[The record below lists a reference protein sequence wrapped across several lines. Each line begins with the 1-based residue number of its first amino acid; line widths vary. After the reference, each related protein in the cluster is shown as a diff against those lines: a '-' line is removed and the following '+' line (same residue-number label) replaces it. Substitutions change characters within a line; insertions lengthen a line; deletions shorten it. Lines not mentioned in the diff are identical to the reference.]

1 MLGNGNACGVP
12 FGRNAKRITPLKD
25 SIVDIAK
32 DISDKLLGDD
42 INSELI
48 NKSQIKEE
56 QV

>member
-1 MLGNGNACGVP
+1 MKLKNSAID
-12 FGRNAKRITPLKD
+12 AKETLKD